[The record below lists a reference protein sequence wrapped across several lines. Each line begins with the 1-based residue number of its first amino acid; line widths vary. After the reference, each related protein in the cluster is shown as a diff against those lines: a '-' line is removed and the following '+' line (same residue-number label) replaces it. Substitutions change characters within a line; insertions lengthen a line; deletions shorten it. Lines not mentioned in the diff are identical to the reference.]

1 MRPHSMAST
10 PLPPAPLRCV
20 PTPEASGATA
30 HNLRANN
37 LSMVLRHVLANPGT
51 ISRASIAQR
60 TGTTRATISR
70 LVDELITAG
79 LIEEL
84 APSTEPARGRP
95 AIRLTPQAGHYC
107 ALGLEVNV
115 STLRAQLV
123 DLSGHILAFDS
134 CDNTTLSDPQ
144 ATMQALHRIGINL
157 LDHNASPSMTFLG
170 SALAVPGIV
179 SSDMLA
185 KAPNLGWEKLPLTT
199 LLAPIADLHPRLVA
213 NEADLAAYAV
223 AHPRPGVP
231 GGPAS
236 FIYVSGEV
244 GVGAGLV
251 LHHKPMSG
259 ANGWAGEIGHI
270 CVNPAGPTCNCGAN
284 GCLEAYLG
292 RRALAR
298 HAGLPE
304 STPPVTVCQEA
315 DGGNEAASAALEQG
329 AVALGR
335 ALSATINLMDI
346 PLVILGGNLADIAP
360 HIIETVVEEMTIRVL
375 QSEWTHPHIDV
386 FGGSENLAV
395 TGAAHRVLQDL
406 ADDPASY
413 LP

>member
-10 PLPPAPLRCV
+10 PLPAAPVRCV
-20 PTPEASGATA
+20 PTPESTGATA

-37 LSMVLRHVLANPGT
+37 LSMVLRHVLTHPGT

-60 TGTTRATISR
+60 SGTTRATISR
-70 LVDELITAG
+70 LVDELVNGG

-84 APSTEPARGRP
+84 APSGEPSRGRP
-95 AIRLTPQAGHYC
+95 AIRLTPQVGRYC

-115 STLRAQLV
+115 STLKAQLV
-123 DLSGHILAFDS
+123 DLSGHVLAFSS
-134 CDNTTLSDPQ
+134 CDNTTFGDPH
-144 ATMQALHRIGINL
+144 ATMMTLQRLGMDL
-157 LDHNASPSMTFLG
+157 LDHNASSPSAFLG

-185 KAPNLGWEKLPLTT
+185 KAPNLGWKQLPLAE

-244 GVGAGLV
+244 GVGAGLM

-259 ANGWAGEIGHI
+259 ANGWAGEIGHV
-270 CVNPAGPTCNCGAN
+270 CVDPAGPQCNCGAN

-292 RRALAR
+292 RHALAR
-298 HAGLPE
+298 RAGLPE
-304 STPPVTVCQEA
+304 STPPLTVRQEA
-315 DGGNEAASAALEQG
+315 DGGNMRAIEALEQG
-329 AVALGR
+329 GIALGR
-335 ALSATINLMDI
+335 ALAATINLMDI

-360 HIIETVVEEMTIRVL
+360 HIVHTAVKELDTRVL
-375 QSEWTHPHIDV
+375 QAEWTHPHIDV
-386 FGGSENLAV
+386 YSGSENLAV